1 MTHTDV
7 SGFCS
12 RFNWEVCNMSS
23 WEFSGISGSALFGDD
38 YIRIQI
44 STKGQSTGSVKE
56 LAME

>member
-1 MTHTDV
+1 
-7 SGFCS
+7 
-12 RFNWEVCNMSS
+12 MSS